1 VDSRKIPATNMSR
14 LSSTSRVVKREA
26 GHAIF
31 SIAVLATIAGN
42 TSTQLPPKV
51 PNSTVITLTP
61 QPGFFT
67 EPGIAINPNNPQQVV
82 AVYQDNAHAAY
93 SFDSGRSWQIATGVE
108 PPNYRVSGDVSSTYD
123 NQGHAFICYIAFD
136 KLGTFNYWGH
146 NSSRNGIY
154 VRRSLDGGKT
164 WEPKDI
170 AATEQPD
177 KTNVPWEDKPYIVA
191 DNSQGPY
198 AGNLYIG
205 WTRWNIADSQILL
218 VRSTDHGLTWS
229 KPVEIDNV
237 RGLPRDDNGAVE
249 GFFGVAGPDS
259 TLYAVW
265 ADGNHLVFT
274 SSSDGGVTFA
284 PTRNILDTAPTM
296 FSIDAVARANG
307 FPQIAIDPHGGRKG
321 GHLFVTWADYR
332 NGEIDVFCSTSKDYG
347 ATWSPATRVNTD
359 PVHNGAEHFF
369 QWMAVD
375 RADGSVN
382 VIFYDRRG
390 DPKNRAQTVV
400 LARSTDGGQS
410 FQNYSWTD
418 QPFSAKGGFI
428 GDYNGLAAMNGRVYG
443 IWTEKPENA
452 TTRDTVIRIGVA
464 DFSTSSAAN
473 SSTSPKANLK

>member
-1 VDSRKIPATNMSR
+1 VDSRKIPATNISR

-191 DNSQGPY
+191 DNSEGPY

-218 VRSTDHGLTWS
+218 VRSTDHGLNWS

-307 FPQIAIDPHGGRKG
+307 FPQIAIDPRGGRKG

-347 ATWSPATRVNTD
+347 ATWFPATRVNTD

-375 RADGSVN
+375 PADGSVN

-443 IWTEKPENA
+443 IWTEKPENV